1 MGELSNTKVLMNGR
15 FVDWDDANVHV
26 TTHALLYGTGV
37 FEGIRGYYSKKSK
50 QMYIVRLDDHVKR
63 LLKNMRLLRLN
74 LSLTADELREKIIE
88 LIRLNDF
95 REDVYIRPAIYFGPG
110 SVGLDPSGHDVDYF
124 VFAVPFGKYLDTE
137 KGIST
142 CVSSWRRITDCMLP
156 PRGKIIGAYV
166 NSVLAKQEAVAGGYD
181 EAILLTKDDFICEGS
196 GENIFLIRNGRLI
209 TPPVYSDILEG
220 ITRASIIELAGD
232 LKYDIIERQIARTE
246 LYIADEV
253 FLCGTGAE
261 VTPVT
266 SVSGWPIC
274 DGKIGPITK
283 ELKGKYFEI
292 VRGKE
297 SRYSRW
303 LTTVY

>member
-1 MGELSNTKVLMNGR
+1 MGELSNTRVLMNGR

-37 FEGIRGYYSKKSK
+37 FEGIRGYYNEKSK

-63 LLKNMRLLRLN
+63 LLENMRLLRLS
-74 LSLTADELREKIIE
+74 LSITADELGENIME
-88 LIRLNDF
+88 LIRMNDF
-95 REDVYIRPAIYFGPG
+95 REDVYIRPAIYFGAG
-110 SVGLDPSGHDVDYF
+110 SVGLNPSGHDTDYF
-124 VFAVPFGKYLDTE
+124 VFAMPFGKYLDTE
-137 KGIST
+137 KGISA

-181 EAILLTKDDFICEGS
+181 EAILLTKDDFVCEGS
-196 GENIFLIRNGRLI
+196 GENIFLVRNGKLI

-220 ITRASIIELAGD
+220 ITRASIIEMAGD
-232 LKYDIIERQIARTE
+232 LNYEVIERQITRTE
-246 LYIADEV
+246 LCIADEV

-266 SVSGWPIC
+266 SINGRLIN

-283 ELKGKYFEI
+283 DLKDKYFEI

-297 SRYSRW
+297 NRYSGW
-303 LTTVY
+303 LMPIY

>member
-1 MGELSNTKVLMNGR
+1 MDELSNIKVLMNGI
-15 FVDWDDANVHV
+15 FVDWDDAKVHV

-37 FEGIRGYYSKKSK
+37 FDGIRGYYNEERK
-50 QMYIVRLDDHVKR
+50 QMFIVRLEDHVKR
-63 LLKNMRLLRLN
+63 LLQNMRLLRLS
-74 LSLTADELREKIIE
+74 LSLTTNELREEIIE

-95 REDVYIRPAIYFGPG
+95 REDVYIRPAVYFGTG
-110 SVGLDPSGHDVDYF
+110 SVGLDPSGHDTDYF
-124 VFAVPFGKYLDTE
+124 VFAMPFGKYLDTE

-181 EAILLTKDDFICEGS
+181 EAILLTKDDFLCEGS
-196 GENIFLIRNGRLI
+196 GENIFLIRNGQLI

-220 ITRASIIELAGD
+220 ITRASIIELARD
-232 LKYDIIERQIARTE
+232 LKYEVIERQIARTE

-266 SVSGWPIC
+266 SISGRPIN
-274 DGKIGPITK
+274 DGKIGQITK
-283 ELKGKYFEI
+283 ELKDKYFEI

-297 SRYSRW
+297 SRYSGW
-303 LTTVY
+303 LTAVY

>member
-1 MGELSNTKVLMNGR
+1 MGELSNTRVLMNGR
-15 FVDWDDANVHV
+15 FVDWNDANVHV

-37 FEGIRGYYSKKSK
+37 FEGIRGYYNDGIK

-63 LLKNMRLLRLN
+63 LLKNMRLLRL
-74 LSLTADELREKIIE
+74 SLNITADELREKIIE
-88 LIRLNDF
+88 LVRINDF
-95 REDVYIRPAIYFGPG
+95 REDVYIRPVVYFGTG
-110 SVGLDPSGHDVDYF
+110 SVGLDPSGHDTDYF
-124 VFAVPFGKYLDTE
+124 VFEMPFGKYLDTE

-181 EAILLTKDDFICEGS
+181 EAILLTKDDFVCEGS
-196 GENIFLIRNGRLI
+196 GENIFLVRNRQLI

-220 ITRASIIELAGD
+220 ITRASIIELARD
-232 LKYDIIERQIARTE
+232 LKYEVIERQIARTE

-266 SVSGWPIC
+266 SISGRLIN
-274 DGKIGPITK
+274 DGIIGPITK
-283 ELKGKYFEI
+283 DLKDKYFEI

-297 SRYSRW
+297 STYSGW
-303 LTTVY
+303 LTSVS